1 MLLELAAA
9 NAAFSVIK
17 EAVQNSG
24 SILDAAGALSQYFD
38 SKSSLQKKV
47 NEKGGNKSDLQE
59 WIALQQLEAWEKEL
73 REMLIY
79 SNGPPGQWDSWLAF
93 QADAKRKRDDEAKAL
108 ALAAYKR
115 KQNFWAWINGF
126 LIIVSVLTGVIMV
139 AGVVWVIY
147 TRGPG
152 A

>member
-1 MLLELAAA
+1 MLAEIAIA

-17 EAVQNSG
+17 EAVQHSG

-38 SKSSLQKKV
+38 SKASLQKKV
-47 NEKGGNKSDLQE
+47 NEKGGNRSDLQE

-108 ALAAYKR
+108 ALAAYER
-115 KQNFWAWINGF
+115 KQKIWAWINGA
-126 LIIVSVLTGVIMV
+126 LITISVVTGVVII
-139 AGVVWVIY
+139 AGLIWLIATKGDV
-147 TRGPG
+147 
-152 A
+152 

>member
-17 EAVQNSG
+17 EAVQHSG

>member
-79 SNGPPGQWDSWLAF
+79 SNGPPGQWDSWLRFRPMQNASGTTRQRRWF
-93 QADAKRKRDDEAKAL
+93 WRHTNASKRFGL
-108 ALAAYKR
+108 
-115 KQNFWAWINGF
+115 G
-126 LIIVSVLTGVIMV
+126 
-139 AGVVWVIY
+139 
-147 TRGPG
+147 
-152 A
+152 

>member
-1 MLLELAAA
+1 MLAELAIA

-17 EAVQNSG
+17 EAVQHSG

-38 SKSSLQKKV
+38 SKASLQKKV
-47 NEKGGNKSDLQE
+47 NEKGGNRSDLQE

-115 KQNFWAWINGF
+115 KQKIWAWINGS
-126 LIIVSVLTGVIMV
+126 LITISVVTGVIII
-139 AGVVWVIY
+139 AGLIWLIV
-147 TRGPG
+147 TKGEL
-152 A
+152 